1 MSAEKRFYMA
11 CLDLEGRSVLVVGG
25 GRIAHEKVTGLLECG
40 ADVTVVA
47 PEARAEV
54 QALPV
59 TWVARGYEPRDLD
72 GRYLVVAATQ
82 LDGLNAQVARDA
94 EERALLCNV
103 VDDPEKC
110 SVILPAVHRDGPI
123 AIAVSTGGA
132 SPALAKRLRDQFAAQ
147 IGPRTVALARELRA
161 RRPWAKSR
169 LATYDDRKAYFE
181 QLVDEALR

>member
-1 MSAEKRFYMA
+1 MSEEKRYYMA

-25 GRIAHEKVTGLLECG
+25 GRIALEKVNGLLECG

-47 PEARAEV
+47 PEARPEV
-54 QALPV
+54 RALPV
-59 TWVARGYEPRDLD
+59 RRVERGYEPEDLE

-82 LDGLNAQVARDA
+82 LEQLNADVARDA
-94 EERALLCNV
+94 AARSLFCNV
-103 VDDPEKC
+103 VDDLDKC

-123 AIAVSTGGA
+123 AVAVSTGGA

-161 RRPWAKSR
+161 RRPWAKQH
-169 LATYDDRKAYFE
+169 LATYDDRKEYFE
-181 QLVDEALR
+181 RLVEERA

>member
-1 MSAEKRFYMA
+1 VSEEKRYYMA

-25 GRIAHEKVTGLLECG
+25 GRIALEKVSGLLECR

-47 PEARAEV
+47 PEVRPEL
-54 QALPV
+54 QELPV
-59 TWVARGYEPRDLD
+59 LRLERAYEPEDLD

-82 LDGLNAQVARDA
+82 LEELNAEVARDA
-94 EERALLCNV
+94 AARSLFCNV

-132 SPALAKRLRDQFAAQ
+132 SPALAKRLRDRFAAEV
-147 IGPRTVALARELRA
+147 GPETVALARELRS
-161 RRPWAKSR
+161 RRPWAKAR
-169 LATYDDRKAYFE
+169 LATYDDRKEYFE
-181 QLVDEALR
+181 GLVEEALS